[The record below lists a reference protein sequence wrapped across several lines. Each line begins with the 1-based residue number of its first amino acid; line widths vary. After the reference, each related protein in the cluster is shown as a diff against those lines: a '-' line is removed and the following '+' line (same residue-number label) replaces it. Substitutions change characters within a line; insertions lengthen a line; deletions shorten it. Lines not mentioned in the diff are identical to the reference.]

1 MIDLVEPRRRE
12 LLKLAGVGAL
22 GATGLGLVACGD
34 DEESGSAPS
43 GSKTEDVRIEYPQS
57 GAGGI
62 DFLKVVENGARQ
74 AAEDL
79 GVELN
84 VRASDKFDPVE
95 QGRLVRS
102 AAAGRPDGIITG
114 VWDEDAIG
122 KPVEEAVEKGV
133 PVIVIN
139 AGSEF
144 ARDLGALAFIG
155 QEEADVGAEIGRR
168 LGEAGGRNALV
179 VNHQPGAAPVE
190 ERAAGFEEAFEGSS
204 EVLPVDG
211 TDPTATE
218 NRIRSAVRNG
228 DYDSLF
234 ALGRE
239 SSEPSVRA
247 LDSLG
252 ELGKI
257 KMVCADYSPMILEA
271 LAKKQILFAS
281 DQQQW
286 LQGYYGVQILTHLK
300 RYGFHPAGD
309 IPTGPSFVT
318 AESASQVVEL
328 SEQGIR

>member
-1 MIDLVEPRRRE
+1 MIDLGETRRRE
-12 LLKLAGVGAL
+12 LFKLAGAGAL
-22 GATGLGLVACGD
+22 GATSLGLVACGD
-34 DEESGSAPS
+34 DEESGAAPS
-43 GSKTEDVRIEYPQS
+43 GSETEDVRIEYPQS

-114 VWDEDAIG
+114 VWDKDAIG
-122 KPVEEAVEKGV
+122 KPVEEAVDKGV

-168 LGEAGGRNALV
+168 LSEAGARNALV

-190 ERAAGFEEAFEGSS
+190 ERAAGFEEGFEGSS

-239 SSEPSVRA
+239 SSEPAVRA

-252 ELGKI
+252 QLGEI
-257 KMVCADYSPMILEA
+257 KMVCADYSPMILDA
-271 LAKKQILFAS
+271 LAKEQILFAS

-300 RYGFHPAGD
+300 RYGFRPAGD

-318 AESASQVVEL
+318 PDSASQVVEL

>member
-1 MIDLVEPRRRE
+1 MIDVLEPRRRE
-12 LLKLAGVGAL
+12 LLKLAGAGAL
-22 GATGLGLVACGD
+22 GASGLGLVACGD
-34 DEESGSAPS
+34 DEDSGSTPS
-43 GSKTEDVRIEYPQS
+43 GSKAEDVRIEYPQS

-62 DFLKVVENGARQ
+62 DFLKVVENGAKQ

-122 KPVEEAVEKGV
+122 KPVEEAVDDGV

-144 ARDLGALAFIG
+144 ARELGALAFIG
-155 QEEADVGAEIGRR
+155 QEEAEVGAAIGRR
-168 LGEAGGRNALV
+168 LSEAGASNALV
-179 VNHQPGAAPVE
+179 VNQQPGAAPVE
-190 ERAAGFEEAFEGSS
+190 ERAAGFEEAFQGSS

-211 TDPTATE
+211 ADPTATE

-228 DYDSLF
+228 SFDSLF

-239 SSEPSVRA
+239 SAEPAIKA
-247 LDSLG
+247 LEALG
-252 ELGKI
+252 QLGKI
-257 KMVCADYSPMILEA
+257 KMVSADYSPIILDA
-271 LAKKQILFAS
+271 LAKKQLLFAT

-286 LQGYYGVQILTHLK
+286 LQGYYGVQILAHLK
-300 RYGFHPAGD
+300 RYGFRPAGD

-318 AESASQVVEL
+318 PDGASQVVEL